1 MQIIVGTHA
10 LFQDDV
16 EVLLSIILA
25 DIADK
30 SASGFISDNIAD
42 IFQRRG
48 VDFHIAGLVT
58 KEALENLS
66 DEQLKSNILVMLNFS
81 EDVFTTNP
89 EFLDAIQSDTYV
101 LTSTSGIDQDTFDM
115 LLLLKDGSR
124 GDIFEK
130 YPVKVKEYKV
140 YK

>member
-1 MQIIVGTHA
+1 
-10 LFQDDV
+10 
-16 EVLLSIILA
+16 
-25 DIADK
+25 
-30 SASGFISDNIAD
+30 
-42 IFQRRG
+42 
-48 VDFHIAGLVT
+48 
-58 KEALENLS
+58 
-66 DEQLKSNILVMLNFS
+66 MLNFS

-89 EFLDAIQSDTYV
+89 EFLDAIQADTYV

-130 YPVKVKEYKV
+130 YPVNVKEYKV